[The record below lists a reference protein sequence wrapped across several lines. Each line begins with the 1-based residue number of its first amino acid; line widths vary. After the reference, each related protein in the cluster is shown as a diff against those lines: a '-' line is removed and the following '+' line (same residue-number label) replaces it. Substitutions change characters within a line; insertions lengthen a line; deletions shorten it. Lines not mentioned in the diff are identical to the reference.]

1 MQSSYLTHRVIT
13 LSELLELLVTGLGD
27 LNHNVQFSIL
37 ARTQSMS
44 TYISYFVIRLQIC
57 VLRICI
63 TYWALPLSDLV
74 NCIAWNSSHF
84 KTSYGV
90 SDLPSSRNLQLNTIK
105 VSFIRRNQSRVNS
118 ANKKLEKDYEEHLLF
133 WNLQL

>member
-1 MQSSYLTHRVIT
+1 MQSIYLTHEVIK
-13 LSELLELLVTGLGD
+13 LSELLELLVTGLRD
-27 LNHNVQFSIL
+27 LNHKVQFSIL
-37 ARTQSMS
+37 ARPQGIS

-118 ANKKLEKDYEEHLLF
+118 ANKKLDKDYEEHLLF